1 MKWLAYIVL
10 GLLALIPATGC
21 SKNNRDT
28 DRRTQRDLFYQSIS
42 LLEKNTNTIINTTDS
57 AKLDSVYNLYEE
69 ELTALNLKFP
79 PETDFKMTESEND
92 TLITLITRINHLR
105 DSLLKS
111 FATKPIAQPDTTYF

>member
-1 MKWLAYIVL
+1 MKSLAYIVF
-10 GLLALIPATGC
+10 GLLALLPATGC

-28 DRRTQRDLFYQSIS
+28 DREIQRDLFNQSIS
-42 LLEKNTNTIINTTDS
+42 LLEKNINTIINTTDS

-69 ELTALNLKFP
+69 ELTALNLRFP

-111 FATKPIAQPDTTYF
+111 FATNSIAQPDTTES

>member
-1 MKWLAYIVL
+1 MKSLAYIVF
-10 GLLALIPATGC
+10 GLLALLPSTGC
-21 SKNNRDT
+21 SKNNRGI
-28 DRRTQRDLFYQSIS
+28 DRKTQRDLFNQSIS
-42 LLEKNTNTIINTTDS
+42 LLEKNIHTIINTTDS

-111 FATKPIAQPDTTYF
+111 FATKSIAQPDTTES